1 MEIISISVDDKTLED
16 LNKMQKLLGFKS
28 RSKLLRST
36 LNSLVSEYKMV
47 EGLKGHI
54 DAVYLLTYTE
64 TEKHRISDMLHK
76 FDDSIKTLIHQHHL
90 GVCLEILIVCAEA
103 EKIRNLFSILK
114 RDKGVKS
121 VSCSVL

>member
-1 MEIISISVDDKTLED
+1 MEIISISLDDKTLDE

-36 LNSLVSEYKMV
+36 LTSLVSEYKMI
-47 EGLKGHI
+47 EELSGHV
-54 DAVYLLTYTE
+54 DAAYLLTYKE
-64 TEKHRISDMLHK
+64 TEKHRISDLLHK
-76 FDDSIKTLIHQHHL
+76 FDETIKTLIHQHHL

-103 EKIRNLFSILK
+103 HKIRELFSILK